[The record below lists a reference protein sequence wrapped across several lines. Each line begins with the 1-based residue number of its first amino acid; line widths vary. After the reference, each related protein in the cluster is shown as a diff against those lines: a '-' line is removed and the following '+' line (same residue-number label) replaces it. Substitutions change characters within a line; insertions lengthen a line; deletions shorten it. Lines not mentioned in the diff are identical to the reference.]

1 MIFAAD
7 GAPDFEAVDL
17 SDDLSFKHG
26 FPHPFFTWLRENDP
40 VHWHAPTPITPDGEG
55 FWVVSR
61 YDHAMEVLRNAEIY
75 SSDTGGDRQGGGTTL
90 KDERAAGKVLNYT
103 DDPHHRVLR
112 SLVNKGFTAQAVGRL
127 EDELRRRANLL
138 IDDFPI
144 GRPFDFVAHF
154 SRELPLQAICIVLGV
169 PQEDRVQLCELI
181 DNGLEAE
188 SQNVLAKEYF
198 VQILDYA
205 RGIIAEKRRNPR
217 DDILSTIVR
226 ARLDGAHLGDTG
238 GRGLTDE
245 ELTNFFVLLFP
256 AGAETTR
263 SAIGGGLRALIE
275 HPEQL
280 QALRDDPDL
289 VKSAVEEFVR
299 WMTPSIYKRRTVTR
313 DTELAGQ
320 ALKRGDK
327 VTIWEMS
334 ANRDGL
340 VFDEPFRFD
349 ISRRPNRH
357 VGFGFGTHVCLGAG
371 LARLEIRIAIE
382 EMLRRIE
389 DFELAGPARWV
400 PNNRLLGLRELPL
413 SVTMKEE
420 NK

>member
-1 MIFAAD
+1 MAA
-7 GAPDFEAVDL
+7 APMPAPVDL
-17 SDDLSFKHG
+17 SDDLSFRDG
-26 FPHPFFTWLRENDP
+26 FPHPFFTWLRENEP
-40 VHWHAPTPITPDGEG
+40 VYWHAPTPATPDGEG

-61 YDHAMEVLRNAEIY
+61 YDDVMEVLRHAELF
-75 SSDTGGDRQGGGTTL
+75 SSDTGGERKGGGTTL

-138 IDDFPI
+138 IDAFPI

-169 PQEDRVQLCELI
+169 PQEDRGRLCELI
-181 DNGLEAE
+181 DKGLEADA
-188 SQNVLAKEYF
+188 QTVLAKEFF

-205 RGIIAEKRRNPR
+205 RGIIAEKRRNPK
-217 DDILSTIVR
+217 DDILSTIVQ
-226 ARLDGAHLGDTG
+226 ARLDDED
-238 GRGLTDE
+238 GRALTDE
-245 ELTNFFVLLFP
+245 ELVNFFVLLFP

-280 QALRDDPDL
+280 RALRDDPDL
-289 VKSAVEEFVR
+289 VKSAGEEFVR
-299 WMTPSIYKRRTVTR
+299 WMTPSIYKRRTVTH
-313 DTELAGQ
+313 DTVLAGQ

-334 ANRDGL
+334 ANRDAA
-340 VFDEPFRFD
+340 VFDEPFNFD

-382 EMLRRIE
+382 ELLRRVE
-389 DFELAGPARWV
+389 SFELMGPAQWV
-400 PNNRLLGLRELPL
+400 PNNRLLGLRDLQL

>member
-1 MIFAAD
+1 MTATAD
-7 GAPDFEAVDL
+7 IKPVDL
-17 SDDLSFKHG
+17 SDDLSFKDG
-26 FPHPFFTWLRENDP
+26 FPHAFFTWLRQNDP
-40 VHWHAPTPITPDGEG
+40 VHWHAPTEVTPDGEG

-61 YDHAMEVLRNAEIY
+61 HGDAMEVLRRAEIY
-75 SSDTGGDRQGGGTTL
+75 SSRSGGERQGGGTTL

-138 IDDFPI
+138 IDAFPV

-169 PQEDRVQLCELI
+169 PQEDRVQLCEWI
-181 DNGLEAE
+181 DSGLEAE
-188 SQNVLAKEYF
+188 SQNVLAKEFF
-198 VQILDYA
+198 VKILGYA
-205 RGIIAEKRRNPR
+205 RGIIAEKRRNPQ
-217 DDILSTIVR
+217 DDILSTIVQ
-226 ARLDGAHLGDTG
+226 ARLDDSDPGDRG
-238 GRGLTDE
+238 GRALTDE
-245 ELTNFFVLLFP
+245 ELINFFVLLFP

-275 HPEQL
+275 HPQQL
-280 QALRDDPDL
+280 RQLRDDPDL
-289 VKSAVEEFVR
+289 VKSTVEEFVR
-299 WMTPSIYKRRTVTR
+299 WMTPSIYKRRTVTE

-334 ANRDGL
+334 ANRDAA
-340 VFDEPFRFD
+340 VFERPFSFD

-357 VGFGFGTHVCLGAG
+357 VGFGFGAHVCLGAG

-382 EMLRRIE
+382 EFLRRIE
-389 DFELAGPARWV
+389 HFELAGPARWV
-400 PNNRLLGLRELPL
+400 PNNRLLGLRDLQL
-413 SVTMKEE
+413 TVTMKEE